1 MQADKIDIE
10 VFQKVGILTMN
21 NPPANALS
29 PEIRQEFLAK
39 LIEMSKHDGIWT
51 LIITGAGEKFFAAG
65 ADIPGLLKLDRTS
78 GLERVQR
85 AREFYGAVASLEKP
99 VIAAINGICMGGGLE
114 LALTCDIRIAAEH
127 ARLGVPEVNLGLI
140 PGAGGTQRLPRAI
153 GPGWANYLLLTGEPV
168 PAKKA
173 LEIGLVQEVVA
184 FDALKE
190 AALKLAGKINS
201 KGPLAVRAAKRAS
214 SQGLQQPLEK
224 GLDIEHEAFAELC
237 VTQDKDEGIR
247 AFLEKRRPQFKGK

>member
-1 MQADKIDIE
+1 MEPERIRVEI
-10 VFQKVGILTMN
+10 VQKVGILTIN
-21 NPPANALS
+21 NPPSNAIS
-29 PEIRQEFLAK
+29 PEVRQAFMAK
-39 LIEMSKHDGIWT
+39 LIEMSKNDAIWT

-65 ADIPGLLKLDRTS
+65 ADIPTLLKLGRTT
-78 GLERVQR
+78 GLKRVQK
-85 AREFYGAVASLEKP
+85 AREFYGGLARFEKP

-114 LALTCDIRIAAEH
+114 LALACDIKIAAEH

-153 GPGWANYLLLTGEPV
+153 GPGWANYLLLTGEAI

-184 FDALKE
+184 FESLRE
-190 AALKLAGKINS
+190 AALTIADKINS

-214 SQGLQQPLEK
+214 SQGLQESLEK
-224 GLDIEHEAFAELC
+224 GLDIENKAFAEVC
-237 VTQDKDEGIR
+237 ATQDKNEGIT
-247 AFLEKRRPQFKGK
+247 AFLEKRKPRFQGK